1 MEVLLLADQ
10 PGWAWAHRASD
21 LMSINFDKIHFNF
34 DYWTHVA
41 TENALK
47 YDTIYAPSIPIAK
60 KLIKRGIPSK
70 KIAAGFSSMRSV
82 YNFIDKKGIVSQ
94 SFITFVN
101 TLKGVNTGSDEI
113 FNLFKGSI
121 PIFKTRTGI
130 FEDVFKP
137 AYRLKKESEPFR
149 IGWVGR
155 MDKEAYRQHK
165 GYDIVLEAL
174 QGLNVELEIRTF
186 HKNRVPRQEMVS
198 FYQSLDLFICSSR
211 SEQHPMPILESA
223 ACGIPIVSTRVGI
236 VPELIQSGFN
246 GMIVPRNAKSIR
258 EAVNCLIIDPET
270 LKKYS
275 NNIRKTIVENW
286 TWNICK
292 KDWEEFFI
300 GIS

>member
-10 PGWAWAHRASD
+10 PGWAWAHRAND
-21 LMSINFDKIHFNF
+21 LMSINLNKIHFNF

-70 KIAAGFSSMRSV
+70 KIAAGFSSIRSV
-82 YNFIDKKGIVSQ
+82 YDFIDKKGKVSP

-113 FNLFKGSI
+113 YNMFKDSI
-121 PIFKTRTGI
+121 LIFKTRTGI
-130 FEDVFKP
+130 FENVFKP
-137 AYRLKKESEPFR
+137 AYKLKTESEPFR

-155 MDKEAYRQHK
+155 IDKEEYREHK
-165 GYDIVLEAL
+165 GYDIVLKAL
-174 QGLNVELEIRTF
+174 QDLNVELETRTF
-186 HKNRVPRQEMVS
+186 HENRVPRQEMVS
-198 FYQSLDLFICSSR
+198 FYQSLDLFICSSH
-211 SEQHPMPILESA
+211 SEQHPMPVLEAA

-246 GMIVPRNAKSIR
+246 GLIVPRNAIAIR
-258 EAVNCLIIDPET
+258 EAVRRLMADPVT
-270 LKKYS
+270 LSKFS
-275 NNIRKTIVENW
+275 NNIRKSIVENW

-292 KDWEEFFI
+292 KDWEEFFLR
-300 GIS
+300 IS